1 MRRAKLSREQ
11 KWKKSMETIEDAVV
25 KREDDHSLAFS
36 DLIGFN
42 EEEEKMRA
50 LLERIGRAKAMM
62 ERMKDSKTLVEE
74 MEDTRA
80 LLLKSLRAVHELNNK
95 ILEHNHQMIV
105 Q

>member
-1 MRRAKLSREQ
+1 
-11 KWKKSMETIEDAVV
+11 METIEDAVI

-80 LLLKSLRAVHELNNK
+80 LLLRSLKAVHTLNTK
-95 ILEHNHQMIV
+95 IVEHNKHNINV
-105 Q
+105 E

>member
-11 KWKKSMETIEDAVV
+11 KWKRSMETIEDAVV

-62 ERMKDSKTLVEE
+62 ERLEFTKKDYLNRMNYQKLMKITC
-74 MEDTRA
+74 
-80 LLLKSLRAVHELNNK
+80 
-95 ILEHNHQMIV
+95 ILE
-105 Q
+105 